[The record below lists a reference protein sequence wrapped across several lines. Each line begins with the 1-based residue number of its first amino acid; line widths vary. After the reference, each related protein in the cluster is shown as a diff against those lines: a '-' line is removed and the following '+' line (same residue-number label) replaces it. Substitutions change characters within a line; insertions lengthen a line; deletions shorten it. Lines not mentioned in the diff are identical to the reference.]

1 MVWLTAMSIS
11 ESCSALLLLVVD
23 SFVVYPFC
31 SNMVRIAGMSL
42 FVMNSSSFLPL
53 RVGGHTGGVRVWVNR
68 LIALRS
74 PAVPIRYLPFT
85 AILDV
90 SGLRVL
96 I

>member
-1 MVWLTAMSIS
+1 
-11 ESCSALLLLVVD
+11 
-23 SFVVYPFC
+23 
-31 SNMVRIAGMSL
+31 
-42 FVMNSSSFLPL
+42 MNSSSFLPR
-53 RVGGHTGGVRVWVNR
+53 RVGGHTGGVSVWANR

-90 SGLRVL
+90 SGFKVL

>member
-1 MVWLTAMSIS
+1 
-11 ESCSALLLLVVD
+11 
-23 SFVVYPFC
+23 
-31 SNMVRIAGMSL
+31 
-42 FVMNSSSFLPL
+42 MNSSSFLPR
-53 RVGGHTGGVRVWVNR
+53 RVGGHTGGVRVWVSR

-90 SGLRVL
+90 SGFRVL